1 MCYDFPP
8 ATRFGRTIPK
18 TKFYE
23 HAAIEGKLK
32 RKFIDQIDKIVWSHK
47 LAEETMNLPGTPEV
61 PEIEVFDIYLKSDSL
76 DDAVLRTIDKAIP
89 KPILFYLHDTR
100 GRTRLKTAYKRP
112 AEGGG
117 KGWVVES
124 YFQSDWMDEAAPP
137 QPLPTALDLQKL
149 YAAIIEAMMPKD
161 LATQSDEA
169 LQERVERLKKIE
181 AKEREYARL
190 KAKRDRERQFNKKV
204 ELNEKLHLL
213 RKEIEILK
221 LNS

>member
-1 MCYDFPP
+1 MRYDFPP

-47 LAEETMNLPGTPEV
+47 LAEETMNLPSTPEV
-61 PEIEVFDIYLKSDSL
+61 PEIEVFDIYLKGDSL
-76 DDAVLRTIDKAIP
+76 DDAVLKTIDKAIP
-89 KPILFYLHDTR
+89 KPILFYLHDTG

-112 AEGGG
+112 NESGGR
-117 KGWVVES
+117 GWVVEN
-124 YFQSDWMDEAAPP
+124 YLQSDWMAEDTPP

-149 YAAIIEAMMPKD
+149 YAAIIEALMPRD
-161 LATQSDEA
+161 IAASDDEA
-169 LQERVERLKKIE
+169 LQERVKRLKKIE

-190 KAKRDRERQFNKKV
+190 KAKRDREKQFNKKV

-213 RKEIEILK
+213 KQEIDKLKARK
-221 LNS
+221 

>member
-1 MCYDFPP
+1 MRYDFPS

-47 LAEETMNLPGTPEV
+47 LAEETMNLPSTPEV
-61 PEIEVFDIYLKSDSL
+61 PEIEVFDIYLKGDHL
-76 DDAVLRTIDKAIP
+76 DDAVLKTIDKAIP

-100 GRTRLKTAYKRP
+100 GRTKFKTAYKRP
-112 AEGGG
+112 AESGG
-117 KGWVVES
+117 KGWVAES
-124 YFQSDWMDEAAPP
+124 YFESDWTDEAEQPK
-137 QPLPTALDLQKL
+137 PLPTALDLQKL
-149 YAAIIEAMMPKD
+149 YAAIIEALMPQD
-161 LATQSDEA
+161 IAASDDEA
-169 LQERVERLKKIE
+169 LQKRVERLKKIE

-190 KAKRDRERQFNKKV
+190 KAKRDREKQFNKKV

-213 RKEIEILK
+213 RKEIETLK